1 VARAGP
7 SAPTSAQCRRTVK
20 EDEMAKGRTG
30 SSAEPFERPALTK
43 PRDEVERLLQA
54 QLERGRAIRDTPIPS
69 WEALKEARALRST
82 WADYVEELLRSIFT
96 TSRLADEFSG
106 RGHMAFG
113 AFGGQPDLRQD
124 TEEFRS
130 GVASY
135 VRRLESIIERL
146 PLFDGPG
153 SPASGSP
160 RTETQAELNRRVFVV
175 HGHSREPVEAV
186 ARLLSDQGLEAVIL
200 NEQPNRGRTIIE
212 KFEGHADVGYAVV
225 IMSADDHGGEAGKPT
240 VPRAR
245 QNVILELGFFIGTLG
260 RRRVAALVE
269 ESVERPSDIDG
280 VLYIPLDPG
289 RAWRFQLGKEL
300 RDAGLPIDL
309 NLI

>member
-1 VARAGP
+1 MAGAGP
-7 SAPTSAQCRRTVK
+7 LYADIGTVLSHAQGR
-20 EDEMAKGRTG
+20 EMAKSRTV
-30 SSAEPFERPALTK
+30 SHPEPSERPKLTK
-43 PRDEVERLLQA
+43 PHDEVEGLLRV
-54 QLERGRAIRDTPIPS
+54 QLERGHEIRDRPISS
-69 WEALKEARALRST
+69 WEALKEARAARST
-82 WADYVEELLRSIFT
+82 WVDYVEELLASVFT
-96 TSRLADEFSG
+96 TSRIADEFSG
-106 RGHMAFG
+106 RGQLAFG
-113 AFGGQPDLRQD
+113 AIGGQPNLGED
-124 TEEFRS
+124 TEDFRS

-153 SPASGSP
+153 SPTAGP
-160 RTETQAELNRRVFVV
+160 VRPETQAELNRRVFVV

-200 NEQPNRGRTIIE
+200 DEQPNRGRTIIE

-225 IMSADDHGGEAGKPT
+225 IMSADDHGGEAGKAT

-280 VLYIPLDPG
+280 VLYIALDPG

-300 RDAGLPIDL
+300 RDAGLPVDL